1 MAHTAASNSLSRS
14 LGTVPMW
21 IVQAVVGLI
30 LSGGIAWCT
39 WASVT
44 NWKHEV
50 RINVVESKVD
60 DIHGDINEIKEMQ
73 KETNRKLDRLI
84 ESPRTDPRSRRD

>member
-1 MAHTAASNSLSRS
+1 MGHIAASNALSRS
-14 LGTVPMW
+14 LGNVPMW
-21 IVQAVVGLI
+21 IVQTVLGLI

-50 RINVVESKVD
+50 RIGVVETKVD
-60 DIHGDINEIKEMQ
+60 DIHSDIGEIKGDVKDM
-73 KETNRKLDRLI
+73 NRKLDRLI
-84 ESPRTDPRSRRD
+84 ERSSNGVRSHQ

>member
-1 MAHTAASNSLSRS
+1 MGHTAASNSLSRS
-14 LGTVPMW
+14 LGTIPMW

-30 LSGGIAWCT
+30 LSGGVAWCT
-39 WASVT
+39 WASVS

-50 RINVVESKVD
+50 RIGVVETKVD
-60 DIHGDINEIKEMQ
+60 GVKSDIGEIKEMQ

-84 ESPRTDPRSRRD
+84 ESRTMDPRSRRD